1 VEIVPNLLMV
11 EHKQNLEA
19 LTHKPQS
26 NAMTIVC
33 LDYVIPIILTTATC
47 NMALLLVNII
57 MYNRHKES
65 KSDNRIQH
73 SHLIYQLHP
82 FFWWCNVGWKQ

>member
-1 VEIVPNLLMV
+1 MV
-11 EHKQNLEA
+11 EHKQNLET

-26 NAMTIVC
+26 DAMTIVC
-33 LDYVIPIILTTATC
+33 LDYVSPIILTTATC

-73 SHLIYQLHP
+73 SHPIYQLHP
-82 FFWWCNVGWKQ
+82 FFWWCNVGWK